1 MIISLQLLL
10 VFLFSIKL
18 FLRQWKVIFIN
29 FDHLI
34 LIGNIKDICVIDG
47 SDHHL

>member
-10 VFLFSIKL
+10 VFLFSVKL

-34 LIGNIKDICVIDG
+34 GNINDICVIDG